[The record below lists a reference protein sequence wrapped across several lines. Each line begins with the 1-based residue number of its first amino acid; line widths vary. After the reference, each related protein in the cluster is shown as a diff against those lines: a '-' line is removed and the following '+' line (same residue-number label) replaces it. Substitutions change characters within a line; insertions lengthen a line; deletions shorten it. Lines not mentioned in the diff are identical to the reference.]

1 VSVREQAAVLV
12 ERLRR
17 SQTETF
23 RRLSADCPSIVYV
36 IARFLA
42 LLELYRE
49 RVVAFEQVTQ
59 LGELTVRWTGDDG
72 DAPDAGEYDETS
84 RRVALPRGGLRP

>member
-1 VSVREQAAVLV
+1 
-12 ERLRR
+12 
-17 SQTETF
+17 
-23 RRLSADCPSIVYV
+23 VYV
-36 IARFLA
+36 VARFLA

-84 RRVALPRGGLRP
+84 GRVALPRGGLRP